1 MDRLRNTIS
10 KGARKSG
17 LFLLG
22 PTLCIL
28 VREENQ
34 EQHYI
39 MTPGLITT
47 SWAGP
52 ETFLSCSNSV
62 CTGRKE
68 PFLAFLCLI
77 HVHPTLPSASTPHSP
92 SIPAYALNPFS
103 EQLYIYYLVVIK
115 NLIVLYFL
123 LDYNCFTMLC

>member
-39 MTPGLITT
+39 MTPGLFQCLGVSGYCVSRTASPRTDGTT
-47 SWAGP
+47 LLQV
-52 ETFLSCSNSV
+52 F
-62 CTGRKE
+62 
-68 PFLAFLCLI
+68 I
-77 HVHPTLPSASTPHSP
+77 
-92 SIPAYALNPFS
+92 
-103 EQLYIYYLVVIK
+103 LYQVG
-115 NLIVLYFL
+115 
-123 LDYNCFTMLC
+123 LDI